1 MPFDLRALRYI
12 YYGPNNPFWG
22 DNLRSE
28 LTRVIQLVM
37 QSRTLGVHLE
47 GVEVETTLPAV
58 PAHPLPSEASRI
70 SPPDLGGV
78 WHTSWLSVLRERE
91 HKATLVIPPGHGPS
105 FIASMTVT
113 YERDSR
119 QTIVQASLTGD
130 FRDGT
135 LFLTGVNYTYVEQG
149 GSSSYGLDSFKL
161 KPTADHKAL
170 TGSVILRHG
179 LRDVS
184 FTLLQGMSP

>member
-1 MPFDLRALRYI
+1 VPFDLRALRYI